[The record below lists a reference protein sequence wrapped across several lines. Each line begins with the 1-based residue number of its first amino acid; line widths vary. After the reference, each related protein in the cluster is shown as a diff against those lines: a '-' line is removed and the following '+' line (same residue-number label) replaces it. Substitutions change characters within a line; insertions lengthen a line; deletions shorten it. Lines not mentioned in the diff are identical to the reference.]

1 MRNVRILAASLLL
14 FISSVLTA
22 QIRESV
28 VLVEPKLS
36 EDGTAVFREIAS
48 FFKSRGLGDLGE
60 YFEERSKNKGS
71 GSGYFALDPHGR
83 RIIVTNRHVMAF
95 ANSASATI
103 TREEGENLKLED
115 CPLLYE
121 DPNLDLA
128 VLLVPDSAPRDLRTL
143 PFADAVPADG
153 TEVWTAGYPGLLG
166 KPSWQLAKG
175 VVSNRRVVVEDL
187 GPAEYAVFTQ
197 HSAPIDPGNSGGP
210 LLIGNPADLSTIRVV
225 GINTW
230 MVRGRQNANFA
241 VHLDKLKAA
250 IGGIRD
256 PGKASD
262 GLGHVREEAARLAAN
277 LNGEEWNRFEAGR
290 YISTRLAMR
299 QGWASFKYILD
310 RPGNEDEKKQWA
322 ERFLYESPE
331 ETLRQAVY
339 YRITQ
344 SMRRGGAS
352 VTLGSVEEGRD
363 DAGEHYIRAT
373 FTSGRNTY
381 YLDWFEDSGTW
392 RIRSGDV
399 DVKVEGLDG
408 TKVETTPG
416 KQSTHEEKYR
426 RFPSGLIAGI
436 DFGHIQFW
444 NGFNESVDPGYGGRV
459 GYFFSIWEL
468 ASFGPYCTIQNELI
482 TDSVL
487 ETLTKETYSIGAGLA
502 VRFGF
507 GFDIGKT
514 RLYPFFEY
522 DLAISLYPNGI
533 NAGDWIVREETL
545 GAGTM
550 LKLPGGFTVGGSF
563 NIERSAFL
571 SPNTPATKYYLSL
584 FVML

>member
-1 MRNVRILAASLLL
+1 MRNIRILAAVLLL
-14 FISSVLTA
+14 SCTFALSA

-28 VLVEPKLS
+28 VLVEPKVS

-48 FFKSRGLGDLGE
+48 FFKSRGLGDLGQ
-60 YFEERSKNKGS
+60 YFEERSKNAGS
-71 GSGYFALDPHGR
+71 GSGFLTLDPYGR

-95 ANSASATI
+95 ADSATATI

-115 CPLLYE
+115 CPLIYE

-128 VLLVPDSAPRDLRTL
+128 VLLVPDTAPRDLRLL
-143 PFADAVPADG
+143 PFADAVPPDG

-187 GPAEYAVFTQ
+187 GPAEHAVFTQ

-241 VHLDKLKAA
+241 VHLEKLRAA

-256 PGKASD
+256 PRQASD
-262 GLGHVREEAARLAAN
+262 GLGHVREEAARLAAS
-277 LNGEEWNRFEAGR
+277 LGGEEWNRFEAGR
-290 YISTRLAMR
+290 FISSRLAMR
-299 QGWASFKYILD
+299 QGWASFQYILD

-339 YRITQ
+339 FRIWQ

-352 VTLGSVEEGRD
+352 VTLGSVEEGKN
-363 DAGEHYIRAT
+363 DAGETYIRAT

-381 YLDWFEDSGTW
+381 HLDWFEYAGTW

-399 DVKVEGLDG
+399 NIPLAGLDG
-408 TKVETTPG
+408 KAERTMPKAKELKLKEKLGFSEGWLMSWGMRQSGDVYDTFDWDTK
-416 KQSTHEEKYR
+416 
-426 RFPSGLIAGI
+426 I
-436 DFGHIQFW
+436 
-444 NGFNESVDPGYGGRV
+444 
-459 GYFFSIWEL
+459 GYFHPL
-468 ASFGPYCTIQNELI
+468 AKGFAIGGSVTLENVMDRSGPSEDKLL
-482 TDSVL
+482 V
-487 ETLTKETYSIGAGLA
+487 AGLEMDT
-502 VRFGF
+502 RFGF
-507 GFDIGKT
+507 GIPIRSIKIIPFIDVGYRFELIVGNWNGNETGTIGGSLPISLGCMVKARNHLSIGLT
-514 RLYPFFEY
+514 YGWKI
-522 DLAISLYPNGI
+522 AISGWDSSVSTN
-533 NAGDWIVREETL
+533 D
-545 GAGTM
+545 
-550 LKLPGGFTVGGSF
+550 GGFY
-563 NIERSAFL
+563 NA
-571 SPNTPATKYYLSL
+571 AL
-584 FVML
+584 FIMF